1 MHRTKERNKFICNKV
16 TENHADEI
24 VSFKNGYFLTQPAM
38 YVSRSKGSEDKV
50 DKLNEYLY
58 RSGKLTADNE
68 TVDWFHTV
76 GRGAIFV
83 QSVDDRDVPFRA
95 YALDP
100 RSAFVVKSMRPGNEP
115 VMGVHM
121 AIEGED
127 LYIDVY
133 SRTKYYKLS
142 GTVTGKLTTP
152 EKNFIATAVTVEDES
167 DLALGAVPIIEY
179 NYNSVGMGAFE
190 SVISLLDSINLVQS
204 NRLDGVEQF
213 IQNLVVLYNCQL
225 PEGEDANSL
234 RDKGLLLL
242 RSVGENKAA
251 VDILTQELNQSQT
264 QVLVD
269 WMYEQVLK
277 ICAMPSTTKGGAS
290 TSDTGAAVLARDG
303 WYQADS
309 AARNT
314 EDLFKASNRSF
325 DEIVVK
331 LLRDKGLLDISINDF
346 ELNFVRNETAN
357 AQSKAQTLQTLLAA
371 GMAPELAFARSG
383 ISHDPVADVKISE
396 KYLKMIWGDPEAAV
410 EAEEAGNGQGEALI
424 IEEDRNTG
432 DNATGGAV

>member
-1 MHRTKERNKFICNKV
+1 MDR
-16 TENHADEI
+16 
-24 VSFKNGYFLTQPAM
+24 
-38 YVSRSKGSEDKV
+38 
-50 DKLNEYLY
+50 LNEFLY
-58 RSGKLTADNE
+58 RSGKLIADNE
-68 TVDWFHTV
+68 VVDWFHTV
-76 GRGAIFV
+76 GKAALFV
-83 QSVDDRDVPFRA
+83 QSVDDREKPFEA

-100 RSAFVVKSMRPGNEP
+100 RSAFVVYSMAPGNKP

-121 AIEGED
+121 AVMGEE
-127 LYIDVY
+127 LIIDVY
-133 SRTKYYKLS
+133 TKSKYFKLS
-142 GTVTGKLTTP
+142 GSVTGKLIGP
-152 EKNFIATAVTVEDES
+152 EKNFLATASAVKEVRENG
-167 DLALGAVPIIEY
+167 LGAIPIIEY
-179 NYNSVGMGAFE
+179 SYNSVGMGAFE
-190 SVISLLDSINLVQS
+190 SVLSLLDGINLVQS

-303 WYQADS
+303 WYQADA

-314 EDLFKASNRSF
+314 EDLFKASNRRF

-331 LLRDKGLLDISINDF
+331 LLKGKGLLDIDINDF

-396 KYLKMIWGDPEAAV
+396 KYLKMIWGDPEAV
-410 EAEEAGNGQGEALI
+410 DKAEEAGNGQGEALI
-424 IEEDRNTG
+424 VEEDRDDG
-432 DNATGGAV
+432 ENAVGGAV